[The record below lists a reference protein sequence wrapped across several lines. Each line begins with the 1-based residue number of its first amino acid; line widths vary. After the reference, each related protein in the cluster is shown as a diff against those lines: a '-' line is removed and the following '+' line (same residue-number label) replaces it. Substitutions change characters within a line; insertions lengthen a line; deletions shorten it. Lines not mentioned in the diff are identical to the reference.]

1 MFFSKIGNWIKM
13 ATLFSFIQHYN
24 EGSRQCKMHERNKM
38 CKDWRERNDNIIM
51 WKIQESL
58 QTTRI
63 SK

>member
-1 MFFSKIGNWIKM
+1 M